1 MNHYF
6 NEAGEPLMT
15 HSQAI
20 LESELDEQNEED
32 MRLERYHEDTGD
44 EDCGNDEDDKEHCD
58 DAPINE
64 DMGYFGYMGMME
76 D

>member
-15 HSQAI
+15 HAQAR
-20 LESELDEQNEED
+20 LEAELDEQCQED
-32 MRLERYHEDTGD
+32 DRLQRYHEDDGYDAEEED
-44 EDCGNDEDDKEHCD
+44 EDCDD